1 MKTEEGPFSKI
12 QRGVRIAWSSASDL
26 NPDKRKVSWVRI
38 PHPPPC
44 LSLKNLIANLIYG
57 SSG

>member
-26 NPDKRKVSWVRI
+26 NPDRFFQNLVGSN
-38 PHPPPC
+38 PTPPAS
-44 LSLKNLIANLIYG
+44 LSLKT
-57 SSG
+57 